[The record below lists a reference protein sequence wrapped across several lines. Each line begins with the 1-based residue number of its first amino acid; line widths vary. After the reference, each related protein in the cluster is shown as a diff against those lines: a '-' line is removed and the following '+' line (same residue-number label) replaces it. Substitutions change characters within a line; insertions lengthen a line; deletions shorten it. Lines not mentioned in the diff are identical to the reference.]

1 MMNFNTVNKANTA
14 QSLLPSFS
22 ETTDI
27 SGKSFQSIFKTVK
40 DNSYDNSLNP
50 YSRDNND
57 YNSRDDKRYSQDKE
71 NYEAVERAVYRDDS
85 PSSKNIKDTNT
96 IQEQN
101 IFERKDFK
109 AVQNSQAETGSNK
122 GIVYNQEI
130 VSNQDM
136 QLEANQEDTIS
147 FKDILALL
155 QTTVKNNTGEESANE
170 ESAAQENINLLTDTN
185 TDTNIN
191 TDINNNININTNTNT
206 NTNDDTLLQNIN
218 TTVKNNTGEESA
230 NEESAAQENINLLT
244 DTNTDTNI
252 NTDINNNININTNT
266 NTNTNTND
274 DTLLQNINT
283 AVSELNIP
291 DDLKIKFHNF
301 ISLLKNIEQPDLQ
314 GFVEYIGA
322 LSEDINISDIN
333 VENISL
339 EEISEKILGVETDS
353 GSLEKAYTA
362 LQEKI
367 SEFTNLPKESY
378 VDIVETEKTEIKDII
393 TSLTNDKPENTEIIN
408 NLSALIDEAVKET
421 ALPSNNEKLELA
433 KNIITVVKAAAEN
446 ILSQP
451 DTVSSDNILENTSA
465 EKEAVVIDNEISG
478 DYVKQ
483 TAQLDEDNTLFKQS
497 SDKKILQ
504 DTAKD
509 TFKDVVTENM
519 QDSAKESAKKIVK
532 ETLKDVVKEI
542 MKDTIKDTA
551 KQADTISVKDVQKEF
566 KTANVEVTESLRGEH
581 NAKAEIK
588 AQTVNLAETDKN
600 LQNNLNQK
608 EMMMVKNNAEENFST
623 SQNDKGNNFN
633 YFLKSSAEVQSK
645 YDTAQSKETQAPY
658 NMKEPRDIER
668 LVRTMQSSVS
678 KGQSKLTV
686 VLTPE
691 NLGRMQ
697 IQLSESGGKITAK
710 FLSDNESSHK
720 LIMAQSDLLKNQLS
734 EKGIVVDNME
744 FAFNDAMSK
753 QQNNDEH
760 GRKTSK
766 QNQKGKNFRNQED
779 NLEVGTEVANNKPT
793 GIYA

>member
-50 YSRDNND
+50 YSRKDNNYQSYQENNSYSDTKKHSSKVSESKYSRDNND

-101 IFERKDFK
+101 VFERKDFK

-122 GIVYNQEI
+122 GIVSNQEI

-191 TDINNNININTNTNT
+191 TDIN
-206 NTNDDTLLQNIN
+206 
-218 TTVKNNTGEESA
+218 
-230 NEESAAQENINLLT
+230 
-244 DTNTDTNI
+244 
-252 NTDINNNININTNT
+252 INNNT

-339 EEISEKILGVETDS
+339 EEISEKILGAETDS

-588 AQTVNLAETDKN
+588 AQTVHLAETDKN

-608 EMMMVKNNAEENFST
+608 EMMMVKNNAEENFSA

-668 LVRTMQSSVS
+668 LIRTMQSSVS

-753 QQNNDEH
+753 QQNNDEQ

>member
-191 TDINNNININTNTNT
+191 TDINNNI
-206 NTNDDTLLQNIN
+206 
-218 TTVKNNTGEESA
+218 
-230 NEESAAQENINLLT
+230 
-244 DTNTDTNI
+244 
-252 NTDINNNININTNT
+252 
-266 NTNTNTND
+266 NTND

>member
-191 TDINNNININTNTNT
+191 TDINNNINI
-206 NTNDDTLLQNIN
+206 
-218 TTVKNNTGEESA
+218 
-230 NEESAAQENINLLT
+230 
-244 DTNTDTNI
+244 
-252 NTDINNNININTNT
+252 NT

>member
-155 QTTVKNNTGEESANE
+155 Q
-170 ESAAQENINLLTDTN
+170 
-185 TDTNIN
+185 
-191 TDINNNININTNTNT
+191 
-206 NTNDDTLLQNIN
+206 